1 MEEERNRDKSGMSY
15 SQLVTIVQRALSC
28 YESYQMFMLGSFVYC
43 SLTLRGHGPLL
54 FSFNP
59 PVLPVVPY

>member
-1 MEEERNRDKSGMSY
+1 MSY

-28 YESYQMFMLGSFVYC
+28 YDSYQMFMLGSFVYC

-54 FSFNP
+54 FSFDP